1 MDNAKEKRNS
11 ATDVLGTLVK
21 QLRTMWTV
29 IVLLIVLLVG
39 TNMAWLWV
47 FQSYDYVSQDGEGY
61 NYFNRDVDGSVYN
74 GSESENKEER
84 QIKGN

>member
-47 FQSYDYVSQDGEGY
+47 F
-61 NYFNRDVDGSVYN
+61 
-74 GSESENKEER
+74 
-84 QIKGN
+84 